1 MAISLK
7 CPNGHKLTTNESK
20 AGKKGKCPVC
30 QSVFEIPASPTA
42 RQNVLTES
50 AVLDILGD
58 PEPAASV
65 FTMTDALFTVEL
77 ITEQEK
83 PAPSAEKPAAPVP
96 PPPSTKTC
104 ANCERDIDSRYQ
116 ICPHCKT
123 YLVDKL

>member
-7 CPNGHKLTTNESK
+7 CPNGHKLTTKESK

-30 QSVFEIPASPTA
+30 QCIFEIPANPA
-42 RQNVLTES
+42 AKQNVLTES

-58 PEPAASV
+58 PDPTTSV
-65 FTMTDALFTVEL
+65 FAVTDALFTTEL

-83 PAPSAEKPAAPVP
+83 PAPSAENHVVAVP
-96 PPPSTKTC
+96 PPPSTRTC
-104 ANCERDIDSRYQ
+104 ANCERDIDSRYH